1 MINLKK
7 EEYVWIKGYKGL
19 SCNFYDGNFVFRN
32 VYSIINNEYESK
44 QPVKVYADMK
54 DVLKDFPLGTKKNN
68 KYFQVECLVLESEK
82 DNPILLSKKIKFIS
96 EILPSDLIS
105 LYNLDNVLYSSLD
118 YVDSDDKE
126 AYYLNF
132 NIKDVYVNRLVKLGY
147 SESFSELLM
156 SKCEKR
162 YISFEKG
169 EVITWNNNKAKGVY
183 TLAKVLC
190 DENVSKDLKVYLL
203 MKEIEKEY

>member
-1 MINLKK
+1 MKK

-44 QPVKVYADMK
+44 QPVKVYTNMK

-82 DNPILLSKKIKFIS
+82 DNSILLSKKIKFTR
-96 EILPSDLIS
+96 EILQSDLIS

-118 YVDSDDKE
+118 YVDSDDKKS
-126 AYYLNF
+126 YYLNF
-132 NIKDVYVNRLVKLGY
+132 DIKDVYVNKLIKLGY
-147 SESFSELLM
+147 SESFSELLINE
-156 SKCEKR
+156 SDIRKIR
-162 YISFEKG
+162 IKG
-169 EVITWNNNKAKGVY
+169 EIKEWKTDTAKRVY
-183 TLAKVLC
+183 ALAKALH

-203 MKEIEKEY
+203 MKEIEKKY

>member
-1 MINLKK
+1 MKK

-19 SCNFYDGNFVFRN
+19 SCNFNDGNFIFRN
-32 VYSIINNEYESK
+32 VYSIIDNEYESK
-44 QPVKVYADMK
+44 QPVKVYADIK

-82 DNPILLSKKIKFIS
+82 DDPILFSKKIKFTR

-105 LYNLDNVLYSSLD
+105 LYNLDNVLYSSLE
-118 YVDSDDKE
+118 YVNSDDKE

-132 NIKDVYVNRLVKLGY
+132 DMKDVYVNKLIKLGY

>member
-1 MINLKK
+1 MKK
-7 EEYVWIKGYKGL
+7 EKHVWVKGYKGL
-19 SCNFYDGNFVFRN
+19 NCNFYDGNFVFRN

-44 QPVKVYADMK
+44 QPIKVYADMK
-54 DVLKDFPLGTKKNN
+54 DVIKDFPLGTKKNN

-82 DNPILLSKKIKFIS
+82 DDPILFSNKIKFTR
-96 EILPSDLIS
+96 EVLPSDLIS

-118 YVDSDDKE
+118 YADSDDKE

-132 NIKDVYVNRLVKLGY
+132 DMKDVYVNRLVKLGY

-156 SKCEKR
+156 SECYIKR
-162 YISFEKG
+162 TIFEKG
-169 EVITWNNNKAKGVY
+169 EVITWNNDKAKRVY
-183 TLAKVLC
+183 ALGKALC

-203 MKEIEKEY
+203 MKEIEKKC

>member
-1 MINLKK
+1 MKK

-44 QPVKVYADMK
+44 QPVKVYTNMK
-54 DVLKDFPLGTKKNN
+54 DVLKDFPLGTRKNN

-82 DNPILLSKKIKFIS
+82 DNSILLSKKIKFTR
-96 EILPSDLIS
+96 EILQSDLIS

-118 YVDSDDKE
+118 YVDSDDKKS
-126 AYYLNF
+126 YYLNF
-132 NIKDVYVNRLVKLGY
+132 DIKDVYVNKLIKLGY
-147 SESFSELLM
+147 SESFSELLINE
-156 SKCEKR
+156 SDIRKIR
-162 YISFEKG
+162 IKG
-169 EVITWNNNKAKGVY
+169 EIKEWKTDTAKRVY
-183 TLAKVLC
+183 ALAKALH

-203 MKEIEKEY
+203 MKEIEKKY

>member
-1 MINLKK
+1 MKK

-19 SCNFYDGNFVFRN
+19 SCNFNDGNFIFRN
-32 VYSIINNEYESK
+32 VYSIIDNEYESK

-68 KYFQVECLVLESEK
+68 KYFQVKCLVLESEK
-82 DNPILLSKKIKFIS
+82 DNSILFSKKIKFTR

-105 LYNLDNVLYSSLD
+105 LYNLDNVLYSSLE
-118 YVDSDDKE
+118 YVNSDDKE

-132 NIKDVYVNRLVKLGY
+132 DIKDVYVNRLIKLRY

-156 SKCEKR
+156 SECDIRKIRINGEIKEWKTDTAKR
-162 YISFEKG
+162 
-169 EVITWNNNKAKGVY
+169 VY
-183 TLAKVLC
+183 TLAKALY

-203 MKEIEKEY
+203 MKEIEKKC

>member
-1 MINLKK
+1 MKK

-44 QPVKVYADMK
+44 QPVKVYTDIK

-82 DNPILLSKKIKFIS
+82 DNPILLSKKIKFTR
-96 EILPSDLIS
+96 EILQSDLIS

-118 YVDSDDKE
+118 YVDSDDKKS
-126 AYYLNF
+126 YYLNF
-132 NIKDVYVNRLVKLGY
+132 DIKDVYVNRLVKLGY

-156 SKCEKR
+156 NKCDIKR
-162 YISFEKG
+162 YIPFEKG
-169 EVITWNNNKAKGVY
+169 EVITWNNEKAKRIY
-183 TLAKVLC
+183 TLAKALC

>member
-1 MINLKK
+1 MKK

-44 QPVKVYADMK
+44 QPVKVYTDMK
-54 DVLKDFPLGTKKNN
+54 DVLKDFPLGTNKNN
-68 KYFQVECLVLESEK
+68 KYFQVECLALESEK
-82 DNPILLSKKIKFIS
+82 DNPILFSKKIKFIS

-105 LYNLDNVLYSSLD
+105 LYNLDNILYSSLD
-118 YVDSDDKE
+118 YVDLEDKE

-132 NIKDVYVNRLVKLGY
+132 NIKDVYVNRLIKLGY

>member
-1 MINLKK
+1 MKK

-44 QPVKVYADMK
+44 QPVKVYTDIK

-82 DNPILLSKKIKFIS
+82 DNPILLSKKIKFTR
-96 EILPSDLIS
+96 EILQSDLIS

-118 YVDSDDKE
+118 YVDSDDKKS
-126 AYYLNF
+126 YYLNF
-132 NIKDVYVNRLVKLGY
+132 DIKDVYVNRLVKLEY

-156 SKCEKR
+156 NECYIKR
-162 YISFEKG
+162 YISFEKD
-169 EVITWNNNKAKGVY
+169 EVITWNNDKAKRIY
-183 TLAKVLC
+183 TLAKALC

>member
-1 MINLKK
+1 MKK

-44 QPVKVYADMK
+44 QPVKVYTNMK

-96 EILPSDLIS
+96 EILQSDLIS

-118 YVDSDDKE
+118 YVDSDDKKS
-126 AYYLNF
+126 YYLNF
-132 NIKDVYVNRLVKLGY
+132 DIKDVYVNRLVKLGY

-156 SKCEKR
+156 NESDIRKIRINCEIK
-162 YISFEKG
+162 EWK
-169 EVITWNNNKAKGVY
+169 VDTAKKVY
-183 TLAKVLC
+183 TLAKALH

>member
-1 MINLKK
+1 MKK

-32 VYSIINNEYESK
+32 VYSIINNEYESE
-44 QPVKVYADMK
+44 QPVKVYTNMK

-82 DNPILLSKKIKFIS
+82 DNSILLSKKIKFTR
-96 EILPSDLIS
+96 EILQSDLIS

-118 YVDSDDKE
+118 YVDSDDKKS
-126 AYYLNF
+126 YYLNF
-132 NIKDVYVNRLVKLGY
+132 DIKDVYVNKLIKLGY
-147 SESFSELLM
+147 SESFSELLINE
-156 SKCEKR
+156 SDIRKIR
-162 YISFEKG
+162 IKG
-169 EVITWNNNKAKGVY
+169 EIKEWKTDTAKRVY
-183 TLAKVLC
+183 ALAKALH

-203 MKEIEKEY
+203 MKEIEKKY

>member
-1 MINLKK
+1 MKK

-19 SCNFYDGNFVFRN
+19 SCNFNDGDFIFRN
-32 VYSIINNEYESK
+32 VYSIIDNEYESK
-44 QPVKVYADMK
+44 QPVKVYADIK

-82 DNPILLSKKIKFIS
+82 DDPILFSKKIKFTR

-105 LYNLDNVLYSSLD
+105 LYNLDNVLYSSLE
-118 YVDSDDKE
+118 YVNSDDKE

-132 NIKDVYVNRLVKLGY
+132 DMKDVYVNKLIKLGY

>member
-1 MINLKK
+1 MKK

-44 QPVKVYADMK
+44 QPVKVYTDMK

-82 DNPILLSKKIKFIS
+82 DNSILLSKKIKFTR
-96 EILPSDLIS
+96 EILQSDLIS

-118 YVDSDDKE
+118 YVDSDDKKS
-126 AYYLNF
+126 YYLNF
-132 NIKDVYVNRLVKLGY
+132 DIKDVYVNRLIKLGY
-147 SESFSELLM
+147 SESFSKLLINE
-156 SKCEKR
+156 SDIRKIR
-162 YISFEKG
+162 IKG
-169 EVITWNNNKAKGVY
+169 EIKEWKTDTAKRVY
-183 TLAKVLC
+183 ALAKALH

-203 MKEIEKEY
+203 MKEIGKEY

>member
-1 MINLKK
+1 MKK

-19 SCNFYDGNFVFRN
+19 SSNFYDGNFVFRN

-44 QPVKVYADMK
+44 QPVKVYTDMK

-82 DNPILLSKKIKFIS
+82 DNSILLSKKIKFTR

-118 YVDSDDKE
+118 YVDSDDKKS
-126 AYYLNF
+126 YYLNF
-132 NIKDVYVNRLVKLGY
+132 DIKDVYVNRLIKLGY
-147 SESFSELLM
+147 SESFSELLINE
-156 SKCEKR
+156 SDIRKIR
-162 YISFEKG
+162 IKG
-169 EVITWNNNKAKGVY
+169 EIKEWKTDTVKRVY
-183 TLAKVLC
+183 ALAKALC

-203 MKEIEKEY
+203 MKEIEKKY